1 MLDSFG
7 REINY
12 LRISVTDRCNHRCV
26 YCMPQEGVTLVRH
39 ENVLSFEEIFDVT
52 STAVDMGI
60 DKVRITGGEPLAR
73 RGIVKLVSMLAG
85 IGGIKDLAMTTNGA
99 MLEDYARLLAQV
111 GLDRVNISLDTLDAR
126 KYREITRGGEISKV
140 LVGIEAAKS
149 AGLEP
154 IKLNCVI
161 ARSSQEHAA
170 RDVAS
175 FAKDNNLEV
184 RFIRRMDI
192 AAGRFW
198 VVQGGTGGQCTCC
211 NRLRLSSEGM
221 VLPCLFSDLGFR
233 VRELGAREAIEQA
246 VNAKPQSGKT
256 SRSNT
261 FYNIGG

>member
-1 MLDSFG
+1 
-7 REINY
+7 
-12 LRISVTDRCNHRCV
+12 
-26 YCMPQEGVTLVRH
+26 MPQEGVTLVRH

-60 DKVRITGGEPLAR
+60 DKVRVTGGEPLVR

-85 IGGIKDLAMTTNGA
+85 IGGIKDLAMTTNA
-99 MLEDYARLLAQV
+99 VLLQDYARPLAHA
-111 GLDRVNISLDTLDAR
+111 GLDRVNISLDALDAGQ
-126 KYREITRGGEISKV
+126 YRQISRGGDISAV
-140 LVGIEAAKS
+140 LAGIEAARS

-154 IKLNCVI
+154 IKLNCVVS
-161 ARSSQEHAA
+161 RSSQEHNA
-170 RDVAS
+170 RDVAR

-221 VLPCLFSDLGFR
+221 VRPCLFSDLGFS